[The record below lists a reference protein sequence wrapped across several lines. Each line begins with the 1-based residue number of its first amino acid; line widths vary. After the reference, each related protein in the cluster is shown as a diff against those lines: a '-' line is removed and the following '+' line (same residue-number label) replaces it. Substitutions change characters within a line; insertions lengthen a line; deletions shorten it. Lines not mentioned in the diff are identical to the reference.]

1 MHDVV
6 IVETVRTPV
15 GRYNGMLKDTHPV
28 DLGAHVLREIV
39 KRAGIQ
45 PSDVDD
51 VVMGCVTQ
59 VNEQGGNVGRLAVLN
74 AGFPVEVPSVSV
86 NRMCG
91 SSQQAVHFG
100 AQAIA
105 AGDADVVI
113 AAGVESMTRVPMGS
127 DFGFGTLPSQF
138 PYDLVSQGI
147 SAELIAEKWGIPR
160 SALDQFSYESHLKA
174 AEATKAGKFQNEI
187 VPVEVGA
194 NPVSRGTNGGEQK
207 QMTVDEGIRF
217 NPDLAKMASLKT
229 VFKEN
234 GTVTAANASQISD
247 GAAALLL
254 MSEEKAKEMGL
265 KPRARIISRVAVGSD
280 PILMLTGVIPA
291 TRKALDKVGLTI
303 DDMDAIEV
311 NEAFASVV
319 LSWAQEIEPDMS
331 RVNANGGA
339 IALGHPLGA
348 SGARIMNT
356 LLNRLEQ
363 TGGRYGL
370 QTMCI
375 GWGMATA
382 TIIERIGNG
391 KNGE

>member
-1 MHDVV
+1 MNDVV
-6 IVETVRTPV
+6 IVEAVRTPI
-15 GRYNGMLKDTHPV
+15 GRFGGVFKEKHPV
-28 DLGAHVLREIV
+28 DLGSLILTEVV
-39 KRAGIQ
+39 KRAGVRAA
-45 PSDVDD
+45 DVDD
-51 VVMGCVTQ
+51 VVMGCVSQT
-59 VNEQGGNVGRLAVLN
+59 NEQGGNIGRIAVLN
-74 AGFPVEVPSVSV
+74 AGFPVEVPSVSI

-127 DFGFGTLPSQF
+127 DFTFATLPGEF
-138 PYDLVSQGI
+138 PYNLVPQGV

-160 SALDQFSYESHLKA
+160 AALDQFAYESHMKA
-174 AEATKAGKFQNEI
+174 AAAAREGRFDREI
-187 VPVEVGA
+187 TPVTVGS
-194 NPVSRGTNGGEQK
+194 NGETRQVSA
-207 QMTVDEGIRF
+207 DEGIR
-217 NPDLAKMASLKT
+217 PSADLAKMATLKT

-234 GTVTAANASQISD
+234 GTVTAGNASQISD
-247 GAAALLL
+247 GAAAVLLT
-254 MSEEKAKEMGL
+254 SDVKAKELGL
-265 KPRARIISRVAVGSD
+265 KPRARVIARVSVGSD

-291 TRKALDKVGLTI
+291 TRKALERVGLSI

-311 NEAFASVV
+311 NEAFAVVV
-319 LSWAQEIEPDMS
+319 LAWAQELEPDMS
-331 RVNANGGA
+331 RVNSNGGA

-348 SGARIMNT
+348 SGARLMTT
-356 LLNRLEQ
+356 LLHRLEQ

-391 KNGE
+391 H

>member
-1 MHDVV
+1 MRDVV
-6 IVETVRTPV
+6 IVDAVRTPV
-15 GRYNGMLKDTHPV
+15 GRFNGMLKDVHPV
-28 DLGAHVLREIV
+28 DLGAHILNAIV

-45 PSDVDD
+45 PADVDD

-59 VNEQGGNVGRLAVLN
+59 VNEQGGNVGRLSVLN

-127 DFGFGTLPSQF
+127 DFGFGTLPGQF
-138 PYDLVSQGI
+138 PYDLVPQGV

-160 SALDQFSYESHLKA
+160 SALDQFSYDSHIKA
-174 AEATKAGKFQNEI
+174 AAATKADKFENEI
-187 VPVEVGA
+187 IPVEVGS
-194 NPVSRGTNGGEQK
+194 NGEQK
-207 QMTVDEGIRF
+207 TLTVDEGIRF

-247 GAAALLL
+247 GAAAVLL
-254 MSEEKAKEMGL
+254 MSAERAEQMGL
-265 KPRARIISRVAVGSD
+265 KPRARVISRVAVGSD

-291 TRKALDKVGLTI
+291 TRKALDKVDLSI
-303 DDMDAIEV
+303 DDIDVIEV
-311 NEAFASVV
+311 
-319 LSWAQEIEPDMS
+319 
-331 RVNANGGA
+331 
-339 IALGHPLGA
+339 
-348 SGARIMNT
+348 
-356 LLNRLEQ
+356 
-363 TGGRYGL
+363 
-370 QTMCI
+370 
-375 GWGMATA
+375 
-382 TIIERIGNG
+382 
-391 KNGE
+391 

>member
-1 MHDVV
+1 MRDVV
-6 IVETVRTPV
+6 IVEAVRTPV
-15 GRYNGMLKDTHPV
+15 GRFGGVFKDTHPV
-28 DLGAHVLREIV
+28 ELGSMVLKEVV
-39 KRAGIQ
+39 KRAGVR
-45 PSDVDD
+45 PADVDD
-51 VVMGCVTQ
+51 VVMGCVSQT
-59 VNEQGGNVGRLAVLN
+59 NEQGGNIGRIAVLN
-74 AGFPVEVPSVSV
+74 AGFPVEVPSVSI

-105 AGDADVVI
+105 AGDADIVV

-127 DFGFGTLPSQF
+127 DFTFATLPGEF
-138 PYDLVSQGI
+138 PYNLVPQGV
-147 SAELIAEKWGIPR
+147 SAEMIAEKWGIPR
-160 SALDQFSYESHLKA
+160 AALDQFAYESHMKA
-174 AEATKAGKFQNEI
+174 AAATKAGKFADEI
-187 VPVEVGA
+187 MPVAVGV
-194 NPVSRGTNGGEQK
+194 NPVVSGTNGGELK
-207 QMTVDEGIRF
+207 TVTTDEGIRP
-217 NPDLAKMASLKT
+217 NADLAKMATLKT

-234 GTVTAANASQISD
+234 GTVTAGNASQISD
-247 GAAALLL
+247 GAAAVLL
-254 MSEEKAKEMGL
+254 MSAEKAHELGL

-291 TRKALDKVGLTI
+291 TRKALERAGLTI

-331 RVNANGGA
+331 KVNANGGA
-339 IALGHPLGA
+339 IAIGHPLGA
-348 SGARIMNT
+348 SGARIMTT
-356 LLNRLEQ
+356 LLHRLEQ

-391 KNGE
+391 V

>member
-1 MHDVV
+1 MREVV
-6 IVETVRTPV
+6 IVEAVRTPV
-15 GRYNGMLKDTHPV
+15 GRFGGVFKDKHPV
-28 DLGAHVLREIV
+28 ELGSLILTEVV
-39 KRAGIQ
+39 KRAGVR
-45 PSDVDD
+45 PADVDD

-59 VNEQGGNVGRLAVLN
+59 TNEQGGNIGRIAVLN
-74 AGFPVEVPSVSV
+74 AGFPIEVPSVSI

-105 AGDADVVI
+105 SGDAEIVI

-127 DFGFGTLPSQF
+127 DFTFSTLPGEF
-138 PYDLVSQGI
+138 PFNLVPQGV

-160 SALDQFSYESHLKA
+160 TALDQFAYESHMKA
-174 AEATKAGKFQNEI
+174 AAATRAGKFAKEI
-187 VPVEVGA
+187 TPVAVGS
-194 NPVSRGTNGGEQK
+194 NGDSRYVTL
-207 QMTVDEGIRF
+207 DEGIRP
-217 NPDLAKMASLKT
+217 NADPAKMAALKT

-234 GTVTAANASQISD
+234 GTVTAGNSSQISD
-247 GAAALLL
+247 GAAAVLL
-254 MSEEKAKEMGL
+254 MSDDKAKELGI
-265 KPRARIISRVAVGSD
+265 KPRARVITRVAVGSD

-291 TRKALDKVGLTI
+291 TRKALERAGLTI

-311 NEAFASVV
+311 NEAFAAVV
-319 LSWAQEIEPDMS
+319 LAWARELEPDMAQ
-331 RVNANGGA
+331 VNSHGGA

-348 SGARIMNT
+348 SGARIMTT
-356 LLNRLEQ
+356 LLHRLEQ

-382 TIIERIGNG
+382 TIIERIGSG
-391 KNGE
+391 R